1 MVYFYKIYNRRTT
14 TALYR
19 QSIRTENARH
29 AVWLCNWWMVMVAVV
44 RDTLSA
50 DDDDDDFAKTL
61 LYTLNAHAL
70 HSLYKLHTHS
80 SF

>member
-1 MVYFYKIYNRRTT
+1 
-14 TALYR
+14 
-19 QSIRTENARH
+19 
-29 AVWLCNWWMVMVAVV
+29 MVAVV
-44 RDTLSA
+44 RDILSA
-50 DDDDDDFAKTL
+50 DDDDDDDFAKTL